1 MGTNA
6 VEKKF
11 DMKYIHYAVVIFFA
25 FFFRFI
31 PPFGAVTSYGM
42 GIIGCFLAAIYGWS
56 TIDMFGPSL
65 VALIG
70 LACSIGMTSVISG
83 AFGNMTVMGMIFV
96 FMVMGVAS
104 ELGAIDWM
112 VSKLLRNKVFM
123 GKPWFTCWF
132 LLFVC
137 FILGN
142 FGAVFLVL
150 VVCQFLSS
158 IFKQIGAK
166 PYSRL
171 VSLMFLGVAYCL
183 MMGQVVFP
191 YLGLGMTLVGVY
203 SMLSPVP
210 LNMGGYMLFGFPLGI
225 AMTVVYVLLMRF
237 VFHVDVSPFRNLTAE
252 VLGEAKPITS
262 DQKKALL
269 CLFGTFILNICSAFS
284 FLGPVYKV
292 TTYLTMFGNAIVVLF
307 VMTLLKKQDGTS
319 LFETRKAGAYVSWD
333 IILLSAFIMCIS
345 NYLTAEET
353 GITNTLF
360 MVMQPFTQFSPW
372 VFIILCVAIGAVVTN
387 FANNLVLTIALM
399 PFMVTYLAPT
409 GMDMTGAMI
418 LLFISCQMALCT
430 PGGSP
435 MTAVVFSMKEWVEPK
450 KMMVYGLILLPLLL
464 FFDLLI
470 GVPLN
475 MLIF

>member
-1 MGTNA
+1 MGSS
-6 VEKKF
+6 VERKF
-11 DMKYIHYAVVIFFA
+11 DMKYVHYIIVFLLA

-31 PPFGAVTSYGM
+31 PPFGAMTPYGM

-65 VALIG
+65 VAFIG
-70 LACSIGMTSVISG
+70 LACSVGVNAVISG
-83 AFGNMTVMGMIFV
+83 AFGNMTIMGMIFI
-96 FMVMGVAS
+96 FMVMGVAT

-112 VSKLLRNKVFM
+112 VNKLLRNKIFM

-158 IFKQIGAK
+158 IFRQIGAK
-166 PYSRL
+166 PYTAL
-171 VSLMFLGVAYCL
+171 VSLMYLGVAYCL
-183 MMGQVVFP
+183 MMGQIVFP

-203 SMLSPVP
+203 SMMSPVP
-210 LNMGGYMLFGFPLGI
+210 LNMAGYMLFGFPLGI
-225 AMTVVYVLLMRF
+225 AMTIVYVLLMRF
-237 VFHVDVSPFRNLTAE
+237 VFRADVSPLKNLTAE
-252 VLGEAKPITS
+252 VLGESKPITP
-262 DQKKALL
+262 DQKKALI
-269 CLFGTFILNICSAFS
+269 CLFSAFILNICSAFPI
-284 FLGPVYKV
+284 LGPIYKV
-292 TTYLTMFGNAIVVLF
+292 TSYLTMFGNAIIVLF
-307 VMTLLKKQDGTS
+307 VMLLLKKQDGTP

-333 IILLSAFIMCIS
+333 IILLSAFIMAIS
-345 NYLTAEET
+345 NYLTSAET

-360 MVMQPFTQFSPW
+360 MLMQPFTQFSPW
-372 VFIILCVAIGAVVTN
+372 VFIILVVSVGAIVTN

-418 LLFISCQMALCT
+418 LLFMSCEMALCT

-450 KMMVYGLILLPLLL
+450 QLMKYAFMLLPLLL